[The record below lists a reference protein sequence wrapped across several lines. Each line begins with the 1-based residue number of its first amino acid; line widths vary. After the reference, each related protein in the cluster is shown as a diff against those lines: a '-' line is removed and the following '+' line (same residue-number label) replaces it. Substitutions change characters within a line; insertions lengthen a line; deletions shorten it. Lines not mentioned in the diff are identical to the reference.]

1 MNPNERIAFTPL
13 SCGRGG
19 KIDWSSFIYMVCF
32 GRCYQFFKKKS
43 FFLQNLKFGILTSFL
58 GAEFVFLFFSR
69 SLALNSFIKSHQ
81 MTTFFVQ
88 NDKVFIQM
96 LFFHSTPFF
105 EPKKIFFD
113 DFLMTT

>member
-1 MNPNERIAFTPL
+1 MKELHLHHFRVDVVAK
-13 SCGRGG
+13 S
-19 KIDWSSFIYMVCF
+19 IDPHSFIWSVLVDVINSL
-32 GRCYQFFKKKS
+32 KKKS